1 MTINIENENK
11 TTDINCNVIDINNT
25 NNYII
30 QCKVNENKNYTLQN
44 GISVIGDEIL
54 LINFDNYNDSR
65 ISFVEEVENLG
76 AGSVLAI
83 IIILIFFGYFI

>member
-1 MTINIENENK
+1 MTVNIENENK
-11 TTDINCNVIDINNT
+11 ETAINCNVIDINN

-44 GISVIGDEIL
+44 GISIIGDEIL
-54 LINFDNYNDSR
+54 LINFDNYDDSR
-65 ISFVEEVENLG
+65 ISFYVKTESLD
-76 AGSVLAI
+76 AGPVLAI